1 MHLMNRKN
9 QEKQRRFEEL
19 EKWNNERLKK
29 LEDARSKSKVNEFI
43 VQFIET
49 HNIVDNHSN
58 RCNPINPGNPN
69 NQNNRYNQIN
79 HKTHR
84 NAIHNHENY

>member
-1 MHLMNRKN
+1 MKNKILDDYRMHLMNRKN

-43 VQFIET
+43 
-49 HNIVDNHSN
+49 
-58 RCNPINPGNPN
+58 
-69 NQNNRYNQIN
+69 
-79 HKTHR
+79 KTGLDKNKITR
-84 NAIHNHENY
+84 

>member
-1 MHLMNRKN
+1 VKNKILDDYRMHLMNRKN

-43 VQFIET
+43 
-49 HNIVDNHSN
+49 
-58 RCNPINPGNPN
+58 
-69 NQNNRYNQIN
+69 
-79 HKTHR
+79 KTGLDKNKITR
-84 NAIHNHENY
+84 

>member
-43 VQFIET
+43 
-49 HNIVDNHSN
+49 
-58 RCNPINPGNPN
+58 
-69 NQNNRYNQIN
+69 
-79 HKTHR
+79 KTGLDKNKITR
-84 NAIHNHENY
+84 